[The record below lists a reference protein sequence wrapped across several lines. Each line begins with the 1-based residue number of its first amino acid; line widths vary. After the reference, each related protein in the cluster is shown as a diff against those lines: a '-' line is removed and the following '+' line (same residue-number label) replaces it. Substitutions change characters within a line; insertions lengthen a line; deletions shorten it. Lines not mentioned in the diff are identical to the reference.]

1 LTRRGITILEVLLSL
16 LILGG
21 AVAILGEFSRN
32 AFRNAKTSRDM
43 TQAELLAESIL
54 AKVRLGIIEMESA
67 TDVPIT
73 NAANLN
79 NDTIADTNAI
89 SEGSLSDV
97 LWLYTLEVTDL
108 DDYGLVSLS
117 VTVRQN
123 LPEEQQPV
131 TCCLVRWF
139 ALEPETEETE
149 SQ

>member
-1 LTRRGITILEVLLSL
+1 LEVLLAL

-21 AVAILGEFSRN
+21 TVTILGEFSRN
-32 AFRNAKTSRDM
+32 AFRNAKMSRDM

-54 AKVRLGIIEMESA
+54 AKVRIGIIDMESA

-73 NAANLN
+73 NTANL

-89 SEGSLSDV
+89 SEGSPSDV

-123 LPEEQQPV
+123 LPENQQSV
-131 TCCLVRWF
+131 ACCLVRWF
-139 ALEPETEETE
+139 ALEPETTTE
-149 SQ
+149 D

>member
-1 LTRRGITILEVLLSL
+1 MTRRGITILEVLLAL

-21 AVAILGEFSRN
+21 AVAVLGEFSRN
-32 AFRNAKTSRDM
+32 AFRNAKASRDM

-54 AKVRLGIIEMESA
+54 AKVRIGIIDMESA

-79 NDTIADTNAI
+79 DTIADTNAV
-89 SEGSLSDV
+89 SDGSLSDV

-123 LPEEQQPV
+123 LPEEQRPV
-131 TCCLVRWF
+131 ACCLVRWF

-149 SQ
+149 SP